1 MKTLL
6 TLILTGVSLAMTAGI
21 AAAQTPTLPRSRA
34 GVVLKVSTLGAGV
47 DVAVPISG
55 RVNLRGGF
63 ATFGLGRTFDQ
74 DGLLLDARLQLRSV
88 ATHLDWFPFGGGF
101 HLSPGVM
108 LYNGN
113 GLSAKATVAGGE
125 DFSLGDE
132 DLISNPANPVTGTAS
147 VLFRKVAPSLLLG
160 WGNIV
165 PRGSRRWSIPVEL
178 GVIFSRA
185 PIATLSLGGSACA
198 RNGGN
203 CRNIAS
209 DSTLQAEMKQQVA
222 QMNEDISV
230 LKILPVL
237 SFGFSVKF

>member
-1 MKTLL
+1 
-6 TLILTGVSLAMTAGI
+6 MTAGI
-21 AAAQTPTLPRSRA
+21 AAAQIPTPPRSRA

-47 DVAVPISG
+47 DVAVPISD

-63 ATFGLGRTFDQ
+63 AAFSIGRDFDL
-74 DGLLLDARLQLRSV
+74 DGIRLDARLKLRSV

-113 GLSAKATVAGGE
+113 GLTANATVSGGE
-125 DFSLGDE
+125 QFSLGDE
-132 DLISNPANPVTGTAS
+132 DLISNPTNLVTGAAS
-147 VLFRKVAPSLLLG
+147 VSFKRVAPSLLLG

-165 PRGSRRWSIPVEL
+165 PRGGRRWSIPVEL

-198 RNGGN
+198 RNGSN

-209 DSTLQAEMKQQVA
+209 DPTLQAELKQQVD

-237 SFGFSVKF
+237 SFGFSFRF